1 MKRLARSRQG
11 VAAIEFAFIAPVLL
25 ILYFMTMEVSQAIE
39 TNKKVG
45 RAASMIADLITQQPT
60 VSKSELD
67 AIMQIGIA
75 TIEPYNRSK
84 LSIYAEGIQIANDA
98 TAKPTVAWSRRMVN
112 GGTPEPDTSL
122 KPGDTIDV
130 PTELRVAGTFLVR
143 VQTKLGYRPVITWS
157 ADRPRA
163 LTNMPAP
170 PAEELNRD
178 GMALV
183 CPSGNTGCKTAA
195 AAAAQGMP
203 GSRTVESTIV
213 RGVWGKLGTPQAY
226 TIVLVPPRR

>member
-1 MKRLARSRQG
+1 MSITTGICSFGRTFGGCVKRLARSRQG

-157 ADRPRA
+157 ADAKQTLGLLAAFDNINMAEQYFLRPR
-163 LTNMPAP
+163 MS
-170 PAEELNRD
+170 D
-178 GMALV
+178 
-183 CPSGNTGCKTAA
+183 
-195 AAAAQGMP
+195 
-203 GSRTVESTIV
+203 TVSC
-213 RGVWGKLGTPQAY
+213 GDC
-226 TIVLVPPRR
+226 